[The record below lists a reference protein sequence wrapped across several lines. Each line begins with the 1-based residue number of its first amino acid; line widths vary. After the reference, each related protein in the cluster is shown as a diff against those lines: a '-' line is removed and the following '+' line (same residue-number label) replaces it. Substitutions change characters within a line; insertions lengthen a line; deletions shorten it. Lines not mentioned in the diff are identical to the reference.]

1 MEFEE
6 FLLGLDDFLEV
17 ENAEDGL
24 GPAYNNTSCAGCH
37 NVPAIGGI
45 APMTTTRAGVRDA
58 DGSYRDLDPK
68 RGSLF
73 QIFSHLR
80 SADVI
85 IFYSA

>member
-1 MEFEE
+1 MRGEFEE

-17 ENAEDGL
+17 ENAEEGL

-58 DGSYRDLDPK
+58 DGSSPRY
-68 RGSLF
+68 
-73 QIFSHLR
+73 
-80 SADVI
+80 
-85 IFYSA
+85 